1 MRKTVS
7 VTCLALGF
15 FLLILC
21 AAFTVVQLTA
31 AETAWFEQEFT
42 KLSLAEDMGMTLGDL
57 GASVRTLVNYL
68 NGQTETIDVL
78 VTVNG
83 QQVRMFDLDIEIV
96 HMREV
101 KDLWQ
106 WFVGA
111 RNVGMLLAAVLCL
124 IGVVL
129 DGKDALRNVC
139 WGYFWALGAFL
150 VLAAFAGTWAA
161 INFDSFWTAFHKVV
175 FPDSENWLLP
185 MESRMIQMLPSEL
198 FRDLVMRMGGR
209 MLLIFLALAA
219 VAVLIL
225 VIQQRRQ
232 QAKEALNMPQ
242 DRPKTPAEELA
253 AVQGP
258 DMLAVHKRANMTVS
272 ERRKLLEEQARQR
285 QALATDRWRKTTTT
299 MSYYDIA
306 RARLSALQQ
315 AGEATVLSIETS
327 CDETAA
333 ALVKNGRQVL
343 SNAVYTQIPIHRKF
357 GGVVPELA
365 SRNHVDQVGPV
376 VESALADAGLTLA
389 DVDAIAVTGGPGLVG
404 ALLVG
409 VSYAKGLAFATG
421 KPLVNTHHILGHIAA
436 NYLTFPDLQ
445 PPFTCLVASGGHSH
459 IIEVADYDRCVLLGR
474 TRDDAAGEAYDKVA
488 RVLELPYP
496 GGPELEKLAQA
507 GDPHAIRFHS
517 AFNEGEG
524 FDMSFSGLKTAVI
537 NHLSNAKQRGDEINR
552 ADVAASF
559 QFAVNS
565 ILSDK
570 AVRAAAENG
579 HGVLALAGGV
589 SANKN
594 LRQMLAEKAQRRGIR
609 FCCPDFKYCTDNGA
623 MIGSAA
629 FYLLMKGHIA
639 DLSFNAVPY
648 LPIA

>member
-1 MRKTVS
+1 M
-7 VTCLALGF
+7 
-15 FLLILC
+15 
-21 AAFTVVQLTA
+21 
-31 AETAWFEQEFT
+31 
-42 KLSLAEDMGMTLGDL
+42 
-57 GASVRTLVNYL
+57 
-68 NGQTETIDVL
+68 
-78 VTVNG
+78 
-83 QQVRMFDLDIEIV
+83 
-96 HMREV
+96 
-101 KDLWQ
+101 
-106 WFVGA
+106 
-111 RNVGMLLAAVLCL
+111 
-124 IGVVL
+124 
-129 DGKDALRNVC
+129 
-139 WGYFWALGAFL
+139 
-150 VLAAFAGTWAA
+150 
-161 INFDSFWTAFHKVV
+161 
-175 FPDSENWLLP
+175 
-185 MESRMIQMLPSEL
+185 
-198 FRDLVMRMGGR
+198 
-209 MLLIFLALAA
+209 
-219 VAVLIL
+219 
-225 VIQQRRQ
+225 
-232 QAKEALNMPQ
+232 
-242 DRPKTPAEELA
+242 
-253 AVQGP
+253 
-258 DMLAVHKRANMTVS
+258 
-272 ERRKLLEEQARQR
+272 
-285 QALATDRWRKTTTT
+285 

-315 AGEATVLSIETS
+315 GGEATVLSIETS

-436 NYLTFPDLQ
+436 NYLTFPDLE

-496 GGPELEKLAQA
+496 GGPELEKLAQT
-507 GDPHAIRFHS
+507 GNPHAIRFHS

-559 QFAVNS
+559 QFAVNT

-570 AVRAAAENG
+570 AVRAAVENG

-594 LRQMLAEKAQRRGIR
+594 LRQMLTEKAQRRGIR

-623 MIGSAA
+623 MIGSAG
-629 FYLLMKGHIA
+629 FYLLMKGHIS
-639 DLSFNAVPY
+639 DLDFNAVPY